1 MEHCPSPWLRKA
13 QLVIGSRQRGHIGQA
28 LGLEKTQLA
37 VSMLIGSWRHG
48 SIGEEVEDPVFQSPL
63 PVETEA
69 MYNQNKQVV
78 CKTF

>member
-1 MEHCPSPWLRKA
+1 
-13 QLVIGSRQRGHIGQA
+13 
-28 LGLEKTQLA
+28 
-37 VSMLIGSWRHG
+37 MLIGSWRHG